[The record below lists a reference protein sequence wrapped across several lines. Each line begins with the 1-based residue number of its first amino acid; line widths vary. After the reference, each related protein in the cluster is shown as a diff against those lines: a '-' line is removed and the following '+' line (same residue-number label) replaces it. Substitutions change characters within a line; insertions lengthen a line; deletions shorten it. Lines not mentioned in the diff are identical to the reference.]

1 MEIDY
6 ANSPVWA
13 TLGNTSINLTVK
25 FSAFGFEVPF
35 SASPQDSEL
44 HGRQIFSRAVAG
56 EFGPIAPYVA
66 PVPVI
71 PTVVTMVQARLALN
85 QLNLL
90 EPVEI
95 AISTL
100 PRAAQIEW
108 EFRATVQ
115 RDSGLVQALA
125 AGLQLSEQILDAL
138 FTLAATF

>member
-1 MEIDY
+1 MY
-6 ANSPVWA
+6 KLTNS
-13 TLGNTSINLTVK
+13 TQIIRLLD
-25 FSAFGFEVPF
+25 
-35 SASPQDSEL
+35 SASIPNDPANTDYINYFQW
-44 HGRQIFSRAVAG
+44 VAEG
-56 EFGPIAPYVA
+56 NVPLPYVEPPA
-66 PVPVI
+66 GVPTI
-71 PTVVTMVQARLALN
+71 VTMVQARLALN

-125 AGLQLSEQILDAL
+125 VGLGLTEQMLDEL

>member
-1 MEIDY
+1 MDGRLFNRTGERMITIDP
-6 ANSPVWA
+6 SK
-13 TLGNTSINLTVK
+13 TKSTV
-25 FSAFGFEVPF
+25 P
-35 SASPQDSEL
+35 P
-44 HGRQIFSRAVAG
+44 
-56 EFGPIAPYVA
+56 
-66 PVPVI
+66 
-71 PTVVTMVQARLALN
+71 VVTMVQARLALN

-125 AGLQLSEQILDAL
+125 AGLQLSEQMLDEL

>member
-1 MEIDY
+1 M
-6 ANSPVWA
+6 
-13 TLGNTSINLTVK
+13 G
-25 FSAFGFEVPF
+25 
-35 SASPQDSEL
+35 
-44 HGRQIFSRAVAG
+44 GRLYKRAG
-56 EFGPIAPYVA
+56 EFVITLDPSKIKLT
-66 PVPVI
+66 I
-71 PTVVTMVQARLALN
+71 PTIVTMVQARLALN

-125 AGLQLSEQILDAL
+125 VGLGLTEQMLDEL

>member
-1 MEIDY
+1 MYQLTNATAILRLADSASIPADPANADY
-6 ANSPVWA
+6 AKYLQWLA
-13 TLGNTSINLTVK
+13 DGNTPL
-25 FSAFGFEVPF
+25 
-35 SASPQDSEL
+35 
-44 HGRQIFSRAVAG
+44 
-56 EFGPIAPYVA
+56 PYVE
-66 PVPVI
+66 PPIGVPTI
-71 PTVVTMVQARLALN
+71 VTMAQARLALN

-125 AGLQLSEQILDAL
+125 AGLGLTEQMLDEL

>member
-1 MEIDY
+1 MYQLTNNSTILRLADSASIPADPANTDY
-6 ANSPVWA
+6 AQYLQWLA
-13 TLGNTSINLTVK
+13 EGNTPL
-25 FSAFGFEVPF
+25 
-35 SASPQDSEL
+35 
-44 HGRQIFSRAVAG
+44 
-56 EFGPIAPYVA
+56 PYA
-66 PVPVI
+66 EPPTPL

-85 QLNLL
+85 QLDLL

-95 AISTL
+95 AISAL

-125 AGLQLSEQILDAL
+125 VGLQLSEQMLDEL

>member
-1 MEIDY
+1 MYQLTNTSTITRLTDSANIPADPANTDY
-6 ANSPVWA
+6 AQYLRWVA
-13 TLGNTSINLTVK
+13 EGNTPL
-25 FSAFGFEVPF
+25 
-35 SASPQDSEL
+35 
-44 HGRQIFSRAVAG
+44 
-56 EFGPIAPYVA
+56 PYVEP
-66 PVPVI
+66 PVGI
-71 PTVVTMVQARLALN
+71 PTIVTMVQARLALN

-95 AISTL
+95 AMASL

-125 AGLQLSEQILDAL
+125 AGLGLTEQMLDEL